1 MSAND
6 QCITHPPVATSKM
19 LIRKPAAEVFEA
31 FVDPAI
37 TAKFWFSKGSGR
49 LEPGA
54 QVQWE
59 WEMYNFSVQAS
70 VKEIVPNERILV
82 EWSGYDAPT
91 TIEWRFTPR
100 ADNTTYVSVTN
111 AGFHGD
117 ADQIVD
123 QALGS
128 TEGFTFMIA
137 GAKAWLEHGLE
148 LRLVPDKFP
157 DGLPAE

>member
-1 MSAND
+1 MSTEN
-6 QCITHPPVATSKM
+6 QRLTHPPAAIAEM

-37 TAKFWFSKGSGR
+37 TSKFWFSKGSGR

-54 QVQWE
+54 HVQWD
-59 WEMYNFSVQAS
+59 WEMYNFSTQAS

-117 ADQIVD
+117 ADQIVE

-157 DGLPAE
+157 DGLPAQ